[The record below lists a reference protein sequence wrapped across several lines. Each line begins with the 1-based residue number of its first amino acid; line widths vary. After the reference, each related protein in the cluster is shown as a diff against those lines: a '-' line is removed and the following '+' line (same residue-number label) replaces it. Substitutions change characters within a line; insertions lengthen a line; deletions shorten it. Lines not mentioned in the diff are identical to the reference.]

1 MFRALRRCWA
11 GRVMKFGCLMS
22 TIGCIYDL
30 TLSDGLTGLVVAS
43 VAFFEATLFRC
54 RTACL
59 FKVGVRVQV
68 WNEGL
73 ATPHS
78 NRRAKRCD
86 IITSIAPDGEF
97 ILVLQTLRRG
107 LQEYPRPA

>member
-1 MFRALRRCWA
+1 
-11 GRVMKFGCLMS
+11 MKFGCLMS

-30 TLSDGLTGLVVAS
+30 TLSGGLTGLVVAS

-97 ILVLQTLRRG
+97 ILVLQEAAERIAGIPKARLAG
-107 LQEYPRPA
+107 

>member
-1 MFRALRRCWA
+1 
-11 GRVMKFGCLMS
+11 MKFGCLMS

-97 ILVLQTLRRG
+97 ILVLQEAAERIAGIPKARLAG
-107 LQEYPRPA
+107 